1 MTLFRAIALLIGGLL
16 LLCLSLILYIGMS
29 QDGARRLI
37 DQAQPYLPGK
47 LSVESIEGRLAGPLL
62 VEGLCYQQQD
72 GLKFCIEI
80 FKFDWRPWSLLKG
93 RLEITELLFSDSA
106 LSLPQGESSDQGSTP
121 YQGVM
126 LPLEITIER
135 FSSRRFQLTTSP
147 DGEPLVVDH
156 LKFRATTEDQ
166 HLLISDLDFKG
177 LSAEL
182 LVDGQVGLDRNLP
195 LSLTLEWR
203 YSLPEG
209 AVIAGGGDIT
219 GDSERFHLQQ
229 KLQAPVAS
237 DLDIDLYDLFGNANW
252 EALLAVDRVD
262 LAAFVAD
269 FPAML
274 GGRIEAQGNLQQLS
288 LNGDIQLDEPRLG
301 KLSSELSA
309 SYRDHRVDITKLKL
323 TNPNDLQLDAQGHY
337 RLDDG
342 VLAASL
348 NWQQLTWPLTGESVS
363 VASERGE
370 LDLKGSLEHYD
381 YELTM
386 AFDLPELPAAE
397 IDADG
402 QGTLQA
408 ITLQQM
414 SLRQEDGLIN
424 GDGSFDWS
432 DELNWRMELVAEDFN
447 PGIFHPAFPGK
458 LGFRL
463 SSQGRLDNQQL
474 QGELQLD
481 ALKGRLR
488 DYPVQGEGAVT
499 FAQNQATIKVLNLQS
514 GPNRINASGSVGD
527 QLGLDW
533 SMEAPDLAG
542 FWPGLSGELNGQGQ
556 LQGTLQT
563 PQIVAQLSG
572 QDIAYQSYA
581 LQGLAGELA
590 FGMGQSQPVKLQ
602 LDTSGLALAGREWEA
617 LKVDLDGQVEAHQL
631 KLALSGQ
638 EVPQLTLMI
647 DAGLDQAGHWKGRL
661 QQLRTESKELGEWQL
676 EQAADFQL
684 GEREQ
689 FLKPFCLVAG
699 ESRLCGEFAKH
710 PSTDWR
716 SQLQLEKF
724 NLQRL
729 EAWAPGGTKLKGLLG
744 FEAELNANRAGEIG
758 GRVDLKLAQAGLEFD
773 YQDQR
778 HEVDFSGSRLTARLD
793 AEGGTAELEMPLKEL
808 GGINGKLRLPGL
820 KLLELD
826 LQQQRVSGQ
835 LKGGIENLAMVSSL
849 LPQLQNSRGDFD
861 INFEI
866 QGVVAEPRLQGQAKL
881 SGGAVDI
888 AELGTELRDL
898 ELLIEAI
905 EWDRL
910 KVTGKVNSGDGAL
923 SINGT
928 TILSAAEGFPS
939 EYKITG
945 KSWRAVD
952 IPEAEVLISP
962 DIQFKHQAA
971 GTEVRGLIK
980 VPYARLRPRELP
992 KGAVSVSSD
1001 MVLKQSELADEPAQR
1016 EAPFRAEVRL
1026 ALGKRVSFDG
1036 FGLRGNFTGDLLIID
1051 EPGRPVIGRG
1061 RLGIEEG
1068 VYKAYGQ
1075 DLKIERGYA
1084 LFADSPVDNPGI
1096 NVRAVREVDDVVAGL
1111 RVSGTLK
1118 SPKLD
1123 LFSTP
1128 AMSESDV
1135 LSYILTGRP
1144 PGESSGQVGLA
1155 AALKASGASDLAAEL
1170 GRRFGLEEFRL
1181 DTGSSLEEA
1190 SFVAGT
1196 YLSPRLYVQY
1206 INELSSAESK
1216 LRMRYDLTDR
1226 WQLEAETGRTQA
1238 GDFFYTFEK

>member
-1 MTLFRAIALLIGGLL
+1 MTPGRTIALLVGGLL

-29 QDGARRLI
+29 QDGARRLF

-47 LSVESIEGRLAGPLL
+47 LSVDTIEGRLAGPLL
-62 VEGLCYQQQD
+62 IKGLCYQQPD
-72 GLKFCIEI
+72 GLKFCNEI
-80 FKFDWRPWSLLKG
+80 FRFDWRPWSLLKG
-93 RLEITELLFSDSA
+93 RLEITELLLSDSA
-106 LSLPQGESSDQGSTP
+106 LTLPQDESSDQESVP
-121 YQGVM
+121 YQGVT

-135 FSSRRFQLTTSP
+135 FSSNRFQLIP
-147 DGEPLVVDH
+147 RPNGESLLVDH
-156 LKFRATTEDQ
+156 LRFSATTEDQ
-166 HLLISDLDFKG
+166 RLLISDLDFKG

-182 LVDGQVGLDRNLP
+182 LVDGQVGLDRKLP
-195 LSLTLEWR
+195 LSLALEWR

-209 AVIAGGGDIT
+209 AVIAGGGKIG
-219 GDSERFHLQQ
+219 GDAASLQLQQ
-229 KLQAPVAS
+229 ELQPPVAS
-237 DLDIDLYDLFGNANW
+237 QLHIELHDLFGEINW
-252 EALLAVDRVD
+252 QAVLAIDRVD
-262 LAAFVAD
+262 LAGLVAD

-274 GGRIEAQGNLQQLS
+274 AGRVDAQGNLQQLS
-288 LNGDIQLDEPRLG
+288 LNGDIQIDEPRIG

-309 SYRDHRVDITKLKL
+309 SYRDNRVEITSLKL
-323 TNPNDLQLDAQGHY
+323 TNPNDLQFDGQGHY

-342 VLAASL
+342 VMAASL
-348 NWQQLTWPLTGESVS
+348 NWRQLSWPLNGEPVS
-363 VASERGE
+363 LSSDQGA
-370 LDLKGSLEHYD
+370 LDLKGSLDRYD
-381 YELTM
+381 YELNM
-386 AFDLPELPAAE
+386 AFDLPDLPAAE
-397 IDADG
+397 IQADG

-408 ITLQQM
+408 ITLERM
-414 SLRQEDGLIN
+414 ILRQESGQVN
-424 GDGSFDWS
+424 GEGAFDWS
-432 DELNWRMELVAEDFN
+432 DELSWRMALVAEDFN
-447 PGIFHPAFPGK
+447 PALFHPAFPGK

-463 SSQGRLDNQQL
+463 SSQGKLENQQP

-481 ALKGRLR
+481 ALEGRLR
-488 DYPVQGEGAVT
+488 DYPVQGEGEIT
-499 FAQNQATIKVLNLQS
+499 FAQNQVVIKVFNLQS
-514 GPNRINASGSVGD
+514 GPNQINASGTVGD

-533 SMEAPDLAG
+533 TMAAPDLAG

-556 LQGTLQT
+556 LQGSLQS
-563 PQIVAQLSG
+563 PQISAQLSA
-572 QDIAYQSYA
+572 QDIAYQSYL
-581 LQGLAGELA
+581 LQRLAGELA
-590 FGMGQSQPVKLQ
+590 LSMGQSQPVKLK
-602 LDTSGLALAGREWEA
+602 LDLTGLALAGREWQA

-631 KLALSGQ
+631 SVALSG
-638 EVPQLTLMI
+638 EDVPQLALMV
-647 DAGLDQAGHWKGRL
+647 DAGLDQTGRWKGRL

-676 EQAADFQL
+676 EQAADFLL

-689 FLKPFCLVAG
+689 SLQPFCLVGG
-699 ESRLCGEFAKH
+699 ESRLCGEFAKT
-710 PSTDWR
+710 PDTDWR
-716 SQLQLEKF
+716 SQLKLEKF
-724 NLQRL
+724 DLQRL
-729 EAWAPGGTKLKGLLG
+729 EVWAPGGTKLKGLLG
-744 FEAELNANRAGEIG
+744 FEGELNGSSAGEIEG
-758 GRVDLKLAQAGLEFD
+758 WVDLKLAQAGLGFD
-773 YQDQR
+773 YQNQL
-778 HEVDFSGSRLTARLD
+778 HEVDFSGTRLTARLD
-793 AEGGTAELEMPLKEL
+793 AKGGTAELEMPLKEL
-808 GGINGKLRLPGL
+808 GGINGKLKLPGL
-820 KLLELD
+820 NLPVFDPQK
-826 LQQQRVSGQ
+826 QAISGQ
-835 LKGGIENLAMVSSL
+835 LKGGIQNLAMVSSL

-861 INFEI
+861 IDFDI
-866 QGVVAEPRLQGQAKL
+866 QGVVAEPRLKGEAKL

-888 AELGTELRDL
+888 AELGTELRDI
-898 ELLIEAI
+898 ELLIEAL

-910 KVTGKVNSGDGAL
+910 KVTGKVNSGDGQL
-923 SINGT
+923 SINGAT
-928 TILSAAEGFPS
+928 RLNAADGFPS

-945 KSWRAVD
+945 KSWRVVD

-962 DIQFKHQAA
+962 DIQFKHQAD

-1001 MVLKQSELADEPAQR
+1001 MVLKQSEEADEPDQR

-1036 FGLRGNFTGDLLIID
+1036 FGLRGNFKGDLLIID

-1084 LFADSPVDNPGI
+1084 LFADSPVDNPGVNI
-1096 NVRAVREVDDVVAGL
+1096 RAVREVDDVVAGL

>member
-47 LSVESIEGRLAGPLL
+47 LSVDSIEGRLVGPLL
-62 VEGLCYQQQD
+62 IEGLCYQQQD
-72 GLKFCIEI
+72 GLKFCNQ
-80 FKFDWRPWSLLKG
+80 FFRFDWRPWSLLGG
-93 RLEITELLFSDSA
+93 RLEITELLFSDSV
-106 LSLPQGESSDQGSTP
+106 LSLPQGETSEQGRAP
-121 YQGVM
+121 YQGVT
-126 LPLEITIER
+126 LPLAITIKR
-135 FSSRRFQLTTSP
+135 FSSSRFQLAASP

-156 LKFRATTEDQ
+156 LRFRATTEDRY
-166 HLLISDLDFKG
+166 LSITDLEFKG

-182 LVDGQVGLDRNLP
+182 LVDGQVGLDRSLP

-209 AVIAGGGDIT
+209 AVIAGAGEINGDAE
-219 GDSERFHLQQ
+219 SLQLQQ
-229 KLQAPVAS
+229 KLQPPIAS
-237 DLDIDLYDLFGNANW
+237 SLHIDLHDLFGDINW
-252 EALLAVDRVD
+252 QAVLAVDQID

-269 FPAML
+269 FPATL
-274 GGRIEAQGNLQQLS
+274 GGRVDAQGDLQQLS
-288 LNGDIQLDEPRLG
+288 LNGDIQLDEPGLG
-301 KLSSELSA
+301 RLSSELSA
-309 SYRDHRVDITKLKL
+309 SYRGDRVEIAKLKL
-323 TNPNDLQLDAQGHY
+323 TNPNDLQLDARGHY
-337 RLDDG
+337 RLNDG

-348 NWQQLTWPLTGESVS
+348 HWQQLTWPLTGEAVS

-370 LDLKGSLEHYD
+370 LELKGSLDRYV
-381 YELTM
+381 YELNM
-386 AFDLPELPAAE
+386 AFDLPDLPAAE
-397 IDADG
+397 IHADG
-402 QGTLQA
+402 HGTLQA
-408 ITLQQM
+408 ITLAQM

-424 GDGSFDWS
+424 GKGSFDWS
-432 DELNWRMELVAEDFN
+432 DVLNWRMELVAENFN
-447 PGIFHPAFPGK
+447 PGVLHPAFPGK
-458 LGFRL
+458 LGFHL
-463 SSQGRLDNQQL
+463 SSQGKLDNQQP
-474 QGELQLD
+474 QGALQLD

-488 DYPVQGEGAVT
+488 DYPVLGEGEIT
-499 FAQNQATIKVLNLQS
+499 FAQKQVIIKDINLQS
-514 GPNRINASGSVGD
+514 GPNQITVSGSVGD

-533 SMEAPDLAG
+533 SMAAPDLGG

-556 LQGTLQT
+556 LQGTLQS
-563 PQIVAQLSG
+563 PQISAQLSG

-581 LQGLAGELA
+581 LQRLAGELV

-602 LDTSGLALAGREWEA
+602 LDTTGLALAGREWDA
-617 LKVDLDGQVEAHQL
+617 LTVDLDGQVETHQL
-631 KLALSGQ
+631 KVALSGQ
-638 EVPQLTLMI
+638 EAPQLALMI
-647 DAGLDQAGHWKGRL
+647 DAGLDPAGHWKGRL
-661 QQLRTESKELGEWQL
+661 QQLRTKSKELGEWQL
-676 EQAADFQL
+676 EQPADFQL

-689 FLKPFCLVAG
+689 FLKPFCLVAA

-710 PSTDWR
+710 PSADWQ

-744 FEAELNANRAGEIG
+744 FEAELNANNAGEIE
-758 GRVDLKLAQAGLEFD
+758 GRVDLKLAQAGLGFD
-773 YQDQR
+773 YQDQL

-793 AEGGTAELEMPLKEL
+793 AKGGAAELEMPLKEL

-820 KLLELD
+820 KLPEFD
-826 LQQQRVSGQ
+826 LQKQPIAGQ

-849 LPQLQNSRGDFD
+849 LPQLQNSRGNFD
-861 INFEI
+861 INFDI
-866 QGVVAEPRLQGQAKL
+866 QGVVAEPRLQGEAKL
-881 SGGAVDI
+881 SGGAVDV

-898 ELLIEAI
+898 ELLIEAV

-910 KVTGKVNSGDGAL
+910 KVTGKVNSGDGQLA
-923 SINGT
+923 INGT
-928 TILSAAEGFPS
+928 TRLSVADGFPS

-962 DIQFKHQAA
+962 ELQFKHQAD

-1001 MVLKQSELADEPAQR
+1001 MVLKQSEQADEPVQR

-1036 FGLRGNFTGDLLIID
+1036 FGLRGNFKGDLLIID

-1128 AMSESDV
+1128 VMSESDV

-1155 AALKASGASDLAAEL
+1155 AALKASGASDLASEL

-1238 GDFFYTFEK
+1238 GDFFYTFER